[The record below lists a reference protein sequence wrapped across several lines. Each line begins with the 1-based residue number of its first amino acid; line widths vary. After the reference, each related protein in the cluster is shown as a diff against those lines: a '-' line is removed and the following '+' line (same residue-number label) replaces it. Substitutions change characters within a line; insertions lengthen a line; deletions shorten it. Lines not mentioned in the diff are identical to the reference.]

1 MMARVVG
8 SAIQGSALSFP
19 GVVLLPH
26 LTLGHPAPLAPFQNV
41 AECAGI
47 LAAGHVAA
55 RAGEGSKKAA
65 GGSKKIPPPAPAAE
79 AGSGAAADTPRH
91 APLAASPLVEAAC
104 HRADVAATLYQLLS
118 NRLLMHHEMGSIYT
132 TLADLLGDSPGRGL
146 DADGGGTWLAGALL
160 RLEGQE
166 AAVLG
171 SVMDAMFDT
180 RCVHLPALRSALDFE
195 VSKFAATGWCVGRCS
210 NAGALHSTTVEAPS

>member
-1 MMARVVG
+1 MMARGVG

-47 LAAGHVAA
+47 LAASCVAA

-91 APLAASPLVEAAC
+91 TPLAASPLVEAAC

-118 NRLLMHHEMGSIYT
+118 NRLLMHHEMGSIYAM
-132 TLADLLGDSPGRGL
+132 LAGLCPGLPGRGL

-171 SVMDAMFDT
+171 SVMDAMFDS
-180 RCVHLPALRSALDFE
+180 RRVHLPALRSALDFE
-195 VSKFAATGWCVGRCS
+195 VIKFAATGWCVGRCS

>member
-1 MMARVVG
+1 M
-8 SAIQGSALSFP
+8 
-19 GVVLLPH
+19 
-26 LTLGHPAPLAPFQNV
+26 
-41 AECAGI
+41 
-47 LAAGHVAA
+47 
-55 RAGEGSKKAA
+55 K
-65 GGSKKIPPPAPAAE
+65 
-79 AGSGAAADTPRH
+79 
-91 APLAASPLVEAAC
+91 AAC

-118 NRLLMHHEMGSIYT
+118 NRLPTHHEMSSIYT

>member
-1 MMARVVG
+1 MAESVG
-8 SAIQGSALSFP
+8 S
-19 GVVLLPH
+19 
-26 LTLGHPAPLAPFQNV
+26 
-41 AECAGI
+41 
-47 LAAGHVAA
+47 LAACYVAA
-55 RAGEGSKKAA
+55 RAGEGGKKAA
-65 GGSKKIPPPAPAAE
+65 GGLKEREAPPPAPAVE
-79 AGSGAAADTPRH
+79 AGGSTPRR
-91 APLAASPLVEAAC
+91 APLAPPPFLEAAC